1 MLEKSASGLSRRE
14 ALAALSGFAFGWS
27 LGGVP
32 LLLAQRT
39 PLRWGS
45 ASLGSTGYVI
55 IEALASTVSR
65 HSDVK
70 GSSVATGGAVENM
83 ALIGR
88 KEIDLGQTS
97 SLEWPIAYKGE
108 APFKQKIEPVQLLS
122 YAIWSLHPVVK
133 AESGI
138 NKLGDL
144 AGRRV
149 GPGPAGGNTALL
161 WKVLFTKA
169 GLYDKVRWSFASWRE
184 TYDGLRAGALDCIG
198 SILLDGRAS
207 TILKEL
213 ETTVKLKPVTIDR
226 GLIEAVQRDY
236 PGAILYTVP
245 PDRWAALDGPLDTPA
260 ASGILGTR
268 PEIDD
273 ATGYTIVKTI
283 YDNAEDIRKIS
294 PDLALIRPELAT
306 KFLLP
311 GFPVNGGAAKY
322 YKERGVW
329 RHDLTARA

>member
-1 MLEKSASGLSRRE
+1 MSEKPVLGLARRE
-14 ALAALSGFAFGWS
+14 ALAVLSGLVIGSS
-27 LGGVP
+27 LGVRP
-32 LLLAQRT
+32 LRAQT
-39 PLRWGS
+39 APLRWGS

-65 HSDVK
+65 HSDIK

-83 ALIGR
+83 ALLGR

-108 APFKQKIEPVQLLS
+108 APFRQKIEPVQLLS
-122 YAIWSLHPVVK
+122 YAVWSLHPIVR
-133 AESGI
+133 ADSGI
-138 NKLGDL
+138 KTLEDL

-161 WKVLFTKA
+161 WKLLFTKA

-198 SILLDGRAS
+198 SILLDGRPS

-213 ETTVKLKPVTIDR
+213 ETTVTVKPVTIDR
-226 GLIEAVQRDY
+226 GLIEGVRQDY
-236 PGAILYTVP
+236 PCALLYTVP
-245 PDRWAALDGPLDTPA
+245 ADRWDALDTPLDTPA
-260 ASGILGTR
+260 AAGILGAR

-294 PDLALIRPELAT
+294 PDLALIRPDFAT
-306 KFLLP
+306 RFLLP

-322 YKERGVW
+322 YKEKGVW
-329 RHDLTARA
+329 RDDLTARA